1 MEDFVALLEQIKE
14 KDPDSIPFMVQG
26 WGHVWDGWDYAYN
39 VQSGYYLDYFSGE
52 FVPYGP
58 ATDNW
63 RQMLIT
69 LNYLYKNGL
78 IAEDYLT
85 TTEDMTKENT
95 IAGMYY
101 AEWNWAGSHT
111 NAMNERNSQ
120 TDPNCGWI
128 YYLNT
133 IAADDSQHVYNK
145 ETPYKSQGFVLTD
158 KLSGARLDRV
168 LEFLNWCATDEAS
181 EILSW
186 GEEGLTY
193 TVDANGNKSYTDLI
207 KDFDTTGAPAVS
219 LNAYT
224 RFHQD
229 FIPNRNVDA
238 VIAVSGLVNLLLHF
252 LSHSLSTLVV
262 PDLPAFIVAG
272 LARLFASGIDL
283 RLRCLQL
290 LVIVILRLLMQDIRL
305 HLGILEQL

>member
-1 MEDFVALLEQIKE
+1 
-14 KDPDSIPFMVQG
+14 
-26 WGHVWDGWDYAYN
+26 
-39 VQSGYYLDYFSGE
+39 
-52 FVPYGP
+52 
-58 ATDNW
+58 
-63 RQMLIT
+63 
-69 LNYLYKNGL
+69 
-78 IAEDYLT
+78 
-85 TTEDMTKENT
+85 
-95 IAGMYY
+95 MYY

-158 KLSGARLDRV
+158 KLSGERLDRV
-168 LEFLNWCATDEAS
+168 LEFFNWCATDEAS

-193 TVDANGNKSYTDLI
+193 TVNTDGTKSYTDLI
-207 KDFDTTGAPAVS
+207 KDFDTTTAPAVS

-238 VIAVSGLVNLLLHF
+238 VIAVSGPVNIELGDSFQAQGYGYFKPLNFLFDTDTQEEVNMLKTLLNDTMTDYSNKF
-252 LSHSLSTLVV
+252 VMGMMDPNSDADWEAYLSAL
-262 PDLPAFIVAG
+262 DGCG
-272 LARLFASGIDL
+272 LQEWNQYYTDYYNANLK
-283 RLRCLQL
+283 
-290 LVIVILRLLMQDIRL
+290 
-305 HLGILEQL
+305 